1 MMTPGDCPVVMR
13 GVMTPADWPAMAW
26 GPEDWVAAVAG
37 DKVRGEYL
45 VEKRLY
51 FSLHNHSYRCHI
63 LILGQ
68 GEGEEGAE
76 ESGPGH
82 PAVGAR
88 HQDSGGQ
95 HRRVLRPGESE
106 GGHRDRGVELL

>member
-45 VEKRLY
+45 VEIVY
-51 FSLHNHSYRCHI
+51 IFS
-63 LILGQ
+63 
-68 GEGEEGAE
+68 
-76 ESGPGH
+76 P
-82 PAVGAR
+82 
-88 HQDSGGQ
+88 
-95 HRRVLRPGESE
+95 
-106 GGHRDRGVELL
+106 